1 VASLQQSVLLT
12 RHKSVLLTIVSWDVD
27 NTFQQHVP
35 GSGNLAYPV
44 ILATSILS
52 QK

>member
-1 VASLQQSVLLT
+1 MPRKEIGFRAIT
-12 RHKSVLLTIVSWDVD
+12 E
-27 NTFQQHVP
+27 HVP
-35 GSGNLAYPV
+35 GPGNLAYPV